1 MTARSDSEDG
11 TIPEAPTSPLANSI
25 TESMA
30 NDNKQPTVEEI
41 PDEEDCSHSQQSDDA
56 NGMLSQPADP
66 GHPSVTDIYNLDP
79 NLIEIIEEIGDDD
92 EDHETEDDTEIQEI
106 SELEIFTETLK
117 RAQEVAVAREREQE
131 KGRKRPH
138 IYTKN
143 KEKTQER
150 RAKFNRDMHAK
161 GFLSVG
167 AFFEHVKDKI
177 TKENSTSG
185 VAGPQALDCQ
195 PETPEQVSAVVGGMP
210 EEQSGSVE
218 EKEEEEEGETENDRD
233 NDLRG
238 TATSENI
245 PADPSM
251 TAAQQKVAEILE
263 ELRAGRILQDDSLAT
278 ASDLALDQL
287 HYKDLPALHRG
298 MSIFGDKEQRQQN

>member
-1 MTARSDSEDG
+1 MF
-11 TIPEAPTSPLANSI
+11 P
-25 TESMA
+25 
-30 NDNKQPTVEEI
+30 DNKQPTVEEI
-41 PDEEDCSHSQQSDDA
+41 PDEGDCSHSHQSDDA
-56 NGMLSQPADP
+56 NGMLSQLADP

-79 NLIEIIEEIGDDD
+79 NLIEIIGRFEIMDEYETSGDLFSPEDIGDDD

-143 KEKTQER
+143 KKRTQER

-177 TKENSTSG
+177 TKENSTFG
-185 VAGPQALDCQ
+185 VAGPQALDRQ
-195 PETPEQVSAVVGGMP
+195 PETPEQVSAVVGGVP
-210 EEQSGSVE
+210 EEQRGSVE
-218 EKEEEEEGETENDRD
+218 EKEEEEEEEEEGETENDRD

-238 TATSENI
+238 TVSV
-245 PADPSM
+245 SSSKRG
-251 TAAQQKVAEILE
+251 QKT
-263 ELRAGRILQDDSLAT
+263 DFHT
-278 ASDLALDQL
+278 
-287 HYKDLPALHRG
+287 
-298 MSIFGDKEQRQQN
+298 GDIGKHTR